1 MGQTV
6 IKVLTGETY
15 GSAHWNSSQIGNG
28 TKTSADQFGYDHG
41 VQRPAMTFPS
51 LASQGLDF
59 SKVEITGLTLNLNNV
74 KGTYKGSE
82 TFLVAISNTINYNTY
97 GNSGGRLKTAVEG
110 ITTKETNIGKLSNFK
125 IGVNNVSLNYN
136 NFKGIIENDIFF
148 VYLNYDNP
156 NGVNANSGCL
166 YIGGS
171 DTANYATL
179 TVDWEYLSSSFTAN
193 SIITMGENYSIALNL
208 NNTSYTHK
216 ALFQVNSQTYDTW
229 DFAAGMAT
237 KTQKVN
243 DAVLNAIPITTDRV
257 SGSLIVITYSNGA
270 ELGRESKTV
279 TFIIPRKAP
288 YIPSGTFTLTSS
300 DGDNAYVDRTTW
312 TFSLSLK
319 ADDAILSSATLQS
332 WHVYRRDAQGN
343 SYGDWYENITGDKRT
358 YTATGTSPSVS
369 KESTYTWYAE
379 ATNSRG
385 VTVSIGQAQVVIGEQ
400 TYERPIKFIDVSAYR
415 TDINGDEKA
424 EGTYYKLR
432 GTITATS
439 KINSIVIDGYT
450 YYPNST
456 SYDLSNVSQKAVG
469 TSDLTASKNIPITV
483 NATGASIT
491 QTIVLLSAAYMLYFK
506 KGGGALGVGK
516 VVDNTD
522 NNLMDVG
529 WKTRISYADSEGI
542 LNLNS
547 LTSNVENSILFSVN
561 GKYLWKI
568 GYNNDNAF
576 VIQNNYYTNPP
587 LTLGMFDNKITIRN
601 NNWRMI
607 FGGDNIMFYHKD
619 GNEYEL
625 SKDTGS
631 GRLITNS
638 INTDF
643 TITKYAARIFL
654 RNSTTSTETQG
665 EILTVGN
672 GLLFRNADVSN
683 PGLLY
688 DEYVF
693 PSRTSGTTTKTYT
706 VYTTKNII
714 YNSSQPTT
722 ASTGDI
728 WLQPIS

>member
-1 MGQTV
+1 
-6 IKVLTGETY
+6 
-15 GSAHWNSSQIGNG
+15 
-28 TKTSADQFGYDHG
+28 
-41 VQRPAMTFPS
+41 
-51 LASQGLDF
+51 
-59 SKVEITGLTLNLNNV
+59 
-74 KGTYKGSE
+74 
-82 TFLVAISNTINYNTY
+82 
-97 GNSGGRLKTAVEG
+97 
-110 ITTKETNIGKLSNFK
+110 
-125 IGVNNVSLNYN
+125 
-136 NFKGIIENDIFF
+136 
-148 VYLNYDNP
+148 
-156 NGVNANSGCL
+156 
-166 YIGGS
+166 
-171 DTANYATL
+171 
-179 TVDWEYLSSSFTAN
+179 
-193 SIITMGENYSIALNL
+193 
-208 NNTSYTHK
+208 
-216 ALFQVNSQTYDTW
+216 
-229 DFAAGMAT
+229 MAT

-243 DAVLNAIPITTDRV
+243 DAVLGAIPITTDRV

-288 YIPSGTFTLTSS
+288 YVPSGTFTLTSS

-319 ADDAILSSATLQS
+319 ADDAIRSSATLQS

-385 VTVSIGQAQVVIGEQ
+385 VTVSIGQAQAVIGEQ

-415 TDINGDEKA
+415 TDINGNEKA

-439 KINSIVIDGYT
+439 IINSIVIDGYT

-469 TSDLTASKNIPITV
+469 TSDLTASKNISITV

-516 VVDNTD
+516 VVNDAD

-529 WKTRISYADSEGI
+529 WKTRISYADSESI

-561 GKYLWKI
+561 GNYLWKI
-568 GYNNDNAF
+568 GYNSDNAF
-576 VIQNNYYTNPP
+576 VIQNNYYTNPL
-587 LTLGMFDNKITIRN
+587 LTFGRFDNKITIRN
-601 NNWRMI
+601 DNWRMI
-607 FGGDNIMFYHKD
+607 FSSDNIMFYHKN

-643 TITKYAARIFL
+643 TITKNAARIFL
-654 RNSTTSTETQG
+654 RNSTVSTETQG
-665 EILTVGN
+665 EILTVGS
-672 GLLFRNADVSN
+672 GLRFRNADVAN

-688 DEYVF
+688 DEYIF
-693 PSRTSGTTTKTYT
+693 PSRVSNTSAETYT
-706 VYTTKNII
+706 IYTTKNII

>member
-28 TKTSADQFGYDHG
+28 TKTSADQFGWDHG

-59 SKVEITGLTLNLNNV
+59 SKIEITGLTLNLNNV

-97 GNSGGRLKTAVEG
+97 GNSGGRLKTAVES
-110 ITTKETNIGKLSNFK
+110 ITTKETNIGKLSDFK

-136 NFKGIIENDIFF
+136 NFKGVIENDIFF

-166 YIGGS
+166 YFGGS

-179 TVDWEYLSSSFTAN
+179 TVDWEYLSSSFTAD
-193 SIITMGENYSIALNL
+193 SIVTMGENYSITLNL

-216 ALFQVNSQTYDTW
+216 ALFQVDSQTYDTW
-229 DFAAGMAT
+229 DFAAGVAT
-237 KTQKVN
+237 KTQKVD
-243 DAVLNAIPITTDRV
+243 DAVLDAIPITTDRV

-300 DGDNAYVDRTTW
+300 DGDKAYADRTTW

-319 ADDAILSSATLQS
+319 ADDAVLSSATLQS

-343 SYGDWYENITGDKRT
+343 SYGDWYENITGNKRT

-385 VTVSIGQAQVVIGEQ
+385 VTVSIGQAQAVIGEQ

-415 TDINGDEKA
+415 TDINGNEKA

-439 KINSIVIDGYT
+439 IINSIVIDGYT

-469 TSDLTASKNIPITV
+469 TSDLTASKNISITV

-516 VVDNTD
+516 VVNDAD

-561 GKYLWKI
+561 GNYRWKI

-576 VIQNNYYTNPP
+576 VIQNNNYTNPL

-601 NNWRMI
+601 DNWRMI
-607 FGGDNIMFYHKD
+607 FGGDNIMFYHKN

-643 TITKYAARIFL
+643 TITKNAARIFL
-654 RNSTTSTETQG
+654 RNSTVSTETQG

-693 PSRTSGTTTKTYT
+693 PSRTSGTATKNYT
-706 VYTTKNII
+706 IYTTKNII

>member
-15 GSAHWNSSQIGNG
+15 GSAHWNSSQIGNA
-28 TKTSADQFGYDHG
+28 TKTSADQFGWDGG

-51 LASQGLDF
+51 LASQGIDF

-97 GNSGGRLKTAVEG
+97 GNSGGRLKTAVES
-110 ITTKETNIGKLSNFK
+110 ITTKETNIGKLSDFK

-136 NFKGIIENDIFF
+136 NFKGVIENDIFF

-156 NGVNANSGCL
+156 NGVNKNSGCL
-166 YIGGS
+166 YFGGS

-179 TVDWEYLSSSFTAN
+179 TVDWEYLSSSFTAD
-193 SIITMGENYSIALNL
+193 SIVTMGENYSITLNL

-216 ALFQVNSQTYDTW
+216 ALFQVDSQTYDTW
-229 DFAAGMAT
+229 DFAAGVAT
-237 KTQKVN
+237 KTQKVD
-243 DAVLNAIPITTDRV
+243 DAVLGAIPITTDRV
-257 SGSLIVITYSNGA
+257 SGSLIVITYNNGA

-300 DGDNAYVDRTTW
+300 DGDKAYADRTTW
-312 TFSLSLK
+312 TFELNLK

-385 VTVSIGQAQVVIGEQ
+385 VTVSIGQAQAVIGEQ

-415 TDINGDEKA
+415 TDINGNEKA

-439 KINSIVIDGYT
+439 IINSIVIDGYT

-469 TSDLTASKNIPITV
+469 TSDLTASKNISITV

-516 VVDNTD
+516 VVNDAD

-529 WKTRISYADSEGI
+529 WKTRISYADSESI

-561 GKYLWKI
+561 GNYLWKI

-576 VIQNNYYTNPP
+576 VIQNNHYTNPL

-601 NNWRMI
+601 DNWRMI
-607 FGGDNIMFYHKD
+607 FGGDNIMFYHKN

-643 TITKYAARIFL
+643 TITKSAARIFL
-654 RNSTTSTETQG
+654 RNSTTTTETQG
-665 EILTVGN
+665 EILTIGS
-672 GLLFRNADVSN
+672 GLRFRNADVAN

-688 DEYVF
+688 DEYIF
-693 PSRTSGTTTKTYT
+693 PSRVSNTSAETYT
-706 VYTTKNII
+706 IYTTKNII

>member
-15 GSAHWNSSQIGNG
+15 GSAHWNSSQIGNA
-28 TKTSADQFGYDHG
+28 TKTSADQFGWDGG

-51 LASQGLDF
+51 LASQGIDF

-136 NFKGIIENDIFF
+136 NFKGVIENDTFF

-179 TVDWEYLSSSFTAN
+179 TVDWEYLSSSFTAD
-193 SIITMGENYSIALNL
+193 SIITMGENYNITLNL
-208 NNTSYTHK
+208 NNTSYTHR

-229 DFAAGMAT
+229 DFAAGVAT
-237 KTQKVN
+237 KTQKVD
-243 DAVLNAIPITTDRV
+243 DAVLNAIPITTDRI

-300 DGDNAYVDRTTW
+300 DGDKAYADRTTW
-312 TFSLSLK
+312 TFKLELK
-319 ADDAILSSATLQS
+319 ADNATLSSATLQS
-332 WHVYRRDAQGN
+332 WHVYRRDAQDN
-343 SYGDWYENITGDKRT
+343 SYGDWYENITGNKRT

-385 VTVSIGQAQVVIGEQ
+385 VTVSIGQAQAVIGEQ

-415 TDINGDEKA
+415 TDINGIEKA

-456 SYDLSNVSQKAVG
+456 FYDLSNVPQKAVG
-469 TSDLTASKNIPITV
+469 RSDLTASKNISITV
-483 NATGASIT
+483 NAVGASIT
-491 QTIVLLSAAYMLYFK
+491 QIIVLLSAAYMLYFK

-516 VVDNTD
+516 VVDDAD

-542 LNLNS
+542 LNLNT

-561 GKYLWKI
+561 GSYRWKI
-568 GYNNDNAF
+568 GYNSDNAF
-576 VIQNNYYTNPP
+576 VIENNYYTNP
-587 LTLGMFDNKITIRN
+587 LITMGFGDNKITIRN

-607 FGGDNIMFYHKD
+607 FGSDNIMFYN
-619 GNEYEL
+619 GNKEYEL
-625 SKDTGS
+625 SNQMNS

-643 TITKYAARIFL
+643 TITKSVARIFL
-654 RNSTTSTETQG
+654 RNSTTTTETQG
-665 EILTVGN
+665 EILTIGS
-672 GLLFRNADVSN
+672 GLRFRNADVAN

-688 DEYVF
+688 DEYIF
-693 PSRTSGTTTKTYT
+693 PSRVSNTTAETYT
-706 VYTTKNII
+706 IYTTKNIT
-714 YNSSQPTT
+714 YSSTQPTT

>member
-1 MGQTV
+1 M
-6 IKVLTGETY
+6 
-15 GSAHWNSSQIGNG
+15 
-28 TKTSADQFGYDHG
+28 
-41 VQRPAMTFPS
+41 
-51 LASQGLDF
+51 
-59 SKVEITGLTLNLNNV
+59 
-74 KGTYKGSE
+74 
-82 TFLVAISNTINYNTY
+82 
-97 GNSGGRLKTAVEG
+97 
-110 ITTKETNIGKLSNFK
+110 
-125 IGVNNVSLNYN
+125 
-136 NFKGIIENDIFF
+136 
-148 VYLNYDNP
+148 
-156 NGVNANSGCL
+156 
-166 YIGGS
+166 
-171 DTANYATL
+171 
-179 TVDWEYLSSSFTAN
+179 
-193 SIITMGENYSIALNL
+193 
-208 NNTSYTHK
+208 
-216 ALFQVNSQTYDTW
+216 
-229 DFAAGMAT
+229 
-237 KTQKVN
+237 
-243 DAVLNAIPITTDRV
+243 
-257 SGSLIVITYSNGA
+257 
-270 ELGRESKTV
+270 
-279 TFIIPRKAP
+279 
-288 YIPSGTFTLTSS
+288 
-300 DGDNAYVDRTTW
+300 
-312 TFSLSLK
+312 K
-319 ADDAILSSATLQS
+319 ADDAVLSSATLQS

-343 SYGDWYENITGDKRT
+343 SYGDWYENITGNKRT

-385 VTVSIGQAQVVIGEQ
+385 VTVSIGQAEVVIGEH

-415 TDINGDEKA
+415 TDINGNEKA

-469 TSDLTASKNIPITV
+469 TSDLTASKNISITV

-516 VVDNTD
+516 VVNDAD

-529 WKTRISYADSEGI
+529 WKTRISYADSENI

-561 GKYLWKI
+561 GNYLWKI
-568 GYNNDNAF
+568 GYNNDSAF
-576 VIQNNYYTNPP
+576 VIQNNHYTNPL

-601 NNWRMI
+601 DNWRMI
-607 FGGDNIMFYHKD
+607 FGSDNIMFYN
-619 GNEYEL
+619 GNKEYEL
-625 SKDTGS
+625 SNQMGS

-643 TITKYAARIFL
+643 TITKNAARIFL
-654 RNSTTSTETQG
+654 RNSTVSTETQG

-672 GLLFRNADVSN
+672 GLMFRNADVSN
-683 PGLLY
+683 PGSLY

-693 PSRTSGTTTKTYT
+693 PSRTSGTAAKTYT
-706 VYTTKNII
+706 VYTDKNII

>member
-15 GSAHWNSSQIGNG
+15 GSAHWNSSQIGNS
-28 TKTSADQFGYDHG
+28 TKTSADQFGWDGG

-51 LASQGLDF
+51 LASQGIDF
-59 SKVEITGLTLNLNNV
+59 NKVEITGLTLNLNNV

-82 TFLVAISNTINYNTY
+82 TFLVAISNTVNYNTY
-97 GNSGGRLKTAVEG
+97 GNSGGRLKTAVES

-136 NFKGIIENDIFF
+136 NFKGVIENDIFF

-179 TVDWEYLSSSFTAN
+179 TVDWEYLSSSFTAD
-193 SIITMGENYSIALNL
+193 SIVTMGENYSITLNL

-216 ALFQVNSQTYDTW
+216 ALFQVDSQTYDTW
-229 DFAAGMAT
+229 DFAAGVAT

-243 DAVLNAIPITTDRV
+243 DAVLEAIPITTDRV
-257 SGSLIVITYSNGA
+257 SGSLIVITYNNGA

-300 DGDNAYVDRTTW
+300 DGDKAYADRTTW
-312 TFSLSLK
+312 TFELNLK
-319 ADDAILSSATLQS
+319 ADDAVLSSATLQS

-343 SYGDWYENITGDKRT
+343 SYGDWYENITGNKRT

-385 VTVSIGQAQVVIGEQ
+385 VTVSIGQAEVVIGEH

-415 TDINGDEKA
+415 TDINGNEKA

-469 TSDLTASKNIPITV
+469 TSDLTASKNISITV

-516 VVDNTD
+516 VVNDAD

-529 WKTRISYADSEGI
+529 WKTRISYADSENI

-561 GKYLWKI
+561 GNYLWKI
-568 GYNNDNAF
+568 GYNNDSAF
-576 VIQNNYYTNPP
+576 VIQNNHYTNPL

-601 NNWRMI
+601 DNWRMI
-607 FGGDNIMFYHKD
+607 FGSDNIMFYN
-619 GNEYEL
+619 GNKEYEL
-625 SKDTGS
+625 SNQMGS
-631 GRLITNS
+631 GRLNTNRS
-638 INTDF
+638 NTDF
-643 TITKYAARIFL
+643 TITKNAARIFL
-654 RNSTTSTETQG
+654 RNSTVSTETQG

-672 GLLFRNADVSN
+672 GLMFRNADVSS
-683 PGLLY
+683 PGSLY

-693 PSRTSGTTTKTYT
+693 PSRTSGTAAKTYT
-706 VYTTKNII
+706 VYTDKNII

>member
-15 GSAHWNSSQIGNG
+15 GSAHWNSSQIGNA
-28 TKTSADQFGYDHG
+28 TKTSADQFGWDGG

-51 LASQGLDF
+51 LASQGIDF
-59 SKVEITGLTLNLNNV
+59 NKVEITGLTLNLNNV

-82 TFLVAISNTINYNTY
+82 TFLVAISNTVNYNTY

-110 ITTKETNIGKLSNFK
+110 ITTKETNIGKLSDFK

-136 NFKGIIENDIFF
+136 NFKGVIENDIFF

-156 NGVNANSGCL
+156 NGVNKNSGCL

-179 TVDWEYLSSSFTAN
+179 TVDWEYLSSSFTAD
-193 SIITMGENYSIALNL
+193 SIVTMGENYSITLNL

-229 DFAAGMAT
+229 DFAAGVAT
-237 KTQKVN
+237 KTQKVD

-257 SGSLIVITYSNGA
+257 SGSLIVITYNNGA

-300 DGDNAYVDRTTW
+300 DGDKAYADRTTW

-319 ADDAILSSATLQS
+319 ADDAVLSSATLQS

-343 SYGDWYENITGDKRT
+343 SYGDWYENITGNKRT

-385 VTVSIGQAQVVIGEQ
+385 VTVSIGQAQAVIGEQ

-415 TDINGDEKA
+415 TDINGNEKA

-439 KINSIVIDGYT
+439 IINSIVIDGYT

-469 TSDLTASKNIPITV
+469 TSDLTASKNISITV

-516 VVDNTD
+516 VVNDAD

-529 WKTRISYADSEGI
+529 WKTRISYADSESI

-561 GKYLWKI
+561 GNYLWKI

-576 VIQNNYYTNPP
+576 VIQNNHYTNPL

-601 NNWRMI
+601 DNWRMI
-607 FGGDNIMFYHKD
+607 FGSDNIMFYHKN

-643 TITKYAARIFL
+643 TITKSAARIFL
-654 RNSTTSTETQG
+654 RNSTTTTETQG
-665 EILTVGN
+665 EILTIGS
-672 GLLFRNADVSN
+672 GLRFRNADVAN

-688 DEYVF
+688 DEYIF
-693 PSRTSGTTTKTYT
+693 PSRVSNTSAETYT
-706 VYTTKNII
+706 IYTTKNII

>member
-15 GSAHWNSSQIGNG
+15 GSAHWNSSQIGNA
-28 TKTSADQFGYDHG
+28 TKTSADQFGWDGG

-51 LASQGLDF
+51 LASQGIDF

-136 NFKGIIENDIFF
+136 NFKGVIENDTFF

-179 TVDWEYLSSSFTAN
+179 TVDWEYLSSSFTAD
-193 SIITMGENYSIALNL
+193 SIITMGENYNITLNL

-229 DFAAGMAT
+229 DFAAGVAT
-237 KTQKVN
+237 KTQKVD
-243 DAVLNAIPITTDRV
+243 DAVLNAIPITTDRI

-300 DGDNAYVDRTTW
+300 DGDKAYADRTTW
-312 TFSLSLK
+312 TFKLELK
-319 ADDAILSSATLQS
+319 ADNATLSSATLQS
-332 WHVYRRDAQGN
+332 WHVYRRDAQDN
-343 SYGDWYENITGDKRT
+343 SYGDWYENITGNKRT

-385 VTVSIGQAQVVIGEQ
+385 VTVSIGQAQAVIGEQ

-415 TDINGDEKA
+415 TDINGIEKA

-456 SYDLSNVSQKAVG
+456 FYDLSNVPQKAVG
-469 TSDLTASKNIPITV
+469 TSDLTASKNISITV
-483 NATGASIT
+483 NAVGASIT
-491 QTIVLLSAAYMLYFK
+491 QIIVLLSAAYMLYFK

-516 VVDNTD
+516 VVDDAD

-542 LNLNS
+542 LNLNT

-561 GKYLWKI
+561 GSYRWKI
-568 GYNNDNAF
+568 GYNSDNAF
-576 VIQNNYYTNPP
+576 VIENNYYTNP
-587 LTLGMFDNKITIRN
+587 LITMGFGDNKITIRN

-607 FGGDNIMFYHKD
+607 FGSDNIMFYN
-619 GNEYEL
+619 GNKEYEL
-625 SKDTGS
+625 SNQMNS

-643 TITKYAARIFL
+643 TITKSVARIFL
-654 RNSTTSTETQG
+654 RNSTTTTETQG
-665 EILTVGN
+665 EILTIGS
-672 GLLFRNADVSN
+672 GLRFRNADVAN

-688 DEYVF
+688 DEYIF
-693 PSRTSGTTTKTYT
+693 PSRVSNTTAETYT
-706 VYTTKNII
+706 IYTTKNIT
-714 YNSSQPTT
+714 YSSTQPTT

>member
-15 GSAHWNSSQIGNG
+15 GSAHWNSSQIGNS
-28 TKTSADQFGYDHG
+28 TKTSADQFGWDGG

-51 LASQGLDF
+51 LASQGIDF

-82 TFLVAISNTINYNTY
+82 TFLVAISNTVNYNTY
-97 GNSGGRLKTAVEG
+97 GNSGGRLKTAVES

-136 NFKGIIENDIFF
+136 NFKGVIENDIFF

-179 TVDWEYLSSSFTAN
+179 TVDWEYLSSSFTAD
-193 SIITMGENYSIALNL
+193 SIVTMGENYSITLNL

-229 DFAAGMAT
+229 DFAAGVAT
-237 KTQKVN
+237 KTQKVD

-257 SGSLIVITYSNGA
+257 SGSLIVITYNNGA

-300 DGDNAYVDRTTW
+300 DGDKAYADRTTW
-312 TFSLSLK
+312 TFELNLK
-319 ADDAILSSATLQS
+319 ADDAVLSSATLQS

-343 SYGDWYENITGDKRT
+343 SYGDWYENITGNKRT

-385 VTVSIGQAQVVIGEQ
+385 VTVSIGQAQAVIGEQ

-415 TDINGDEKA
+415 TDINGNEKA

-439 KINSIVIDGYT
+439 IINSIVIDGYT

-456 SYDLSNVSQKAVG
+456 SYDLSNVPQKAVG
-469 TSDLTASKNIPITV
+469 TSDLTASKNISITV

-516 VVDNTD
+516 VVDNAD

-542 LNLNS
+542 LNLNT

-561 GKYLWKI
+561 GSYRWKI
-568 GYNNDNAF
+568 GYNSDNAF
-576 VIQNNYYTNPP
+576 VIQNNYYTNP
-587 LTLGMFDNKITIRN
+587 LITMGFGDNKITIRN

-607 FGGDNIMFYHKD
+607 FGSDNIMFYN
-619 GNEYEL
+619 GNKEYEL
-625 SKDTGS
+625 SNQMGS

-643 TITKYAARIFL
+643 TITKNAARIFL
-654 RNSTTSTETQG
+654 RNSTVSTETQG

-683 PGLLY
+683 PSLLY

-693 PSRTSGTTTKTYT
+693 PPRTSGTTAKNYT

>member
-15 GSAHWNSSQIGNG
+15 GSAHWNSSQIGNS
-28 TKTSADQFGYDHG
+28 TKTSADQFGWDGG

-51 LASQGLDF
+51 LASQGIDF

-82 TFLVAISNTINYNTY
+82 TFLVAISNTVNYNTY
-97 GNSGGRLKTAVEG
+97 GNSGGRLKTAVES

-136 NFKGIIENDIFF
+136 NFKGVIENDIFF

-179 TVDWEYLSSSFTAN
+179 TVDWEYLSSSFTAD
-193 SIITMGENYSIALNL
+193 SIVMMGENYSITLNL

-216 ALFQVNSQTYDTW
+216 ALFQVDSQTYDTW
-229 DFAAGMAT
+229 DFAAGVAT

-243 DAVLNAIPITTDRV
+243 DAVLGAIPITTDRV
-257 SGSLIVITYSNGA
+257 SGSLIVITYNNGA

-300 DGDNAYVDRTTW
+300 DGDKAYADRTTW
-312 TFSLSLK
+312 TFNLSLK
-319 ADDAILSSATLQS
+319 ADDAVLSSATLQS
-332 WHVYRRDAQGN
+332 WHVYRRDVQGN

-385 VTVSIGQAQVVIGEQ
+385 VTVSIGQAQAVIGEQ

-415 TDINGDEKA
+415 TDINGNEKA

-439 KINSIVIDGYT
+439 IINSIVIDGYT

-456 SYDLSNVSQKAVG
+456 SYDLSNVPQKAVG
-469 TSDLTASKNIPITV
+469 TSDLTASKNISITV

-516 VVDNTD
+516 VVDNAD

-529 WKTRISYADSEGI
+529 WKTRISYADSESI

-561 GKYLWKI
+561 GNYLWKI

-576 VIQNNYYTNPP
+576 VIQNNYYTNPL

-601 NNWRMI
+601 DNWRMI
-607 FGGDNIMFYHKD
+607 FGGDNIMFYHKN

-643 TITKYAARIFL
+643 TITKNAARIFL
-654 RNSTTSTETQG
+654 RNSTVSTETQG
-665 EILTVGN
+665 EILTIGS
-672 GLLFRNADVSN
+672 GLRFRNADVAN

-688 DEYVF
+688 DEYIF
-693 PSRTSGTTTKTYT
+693 PSRVSNTSAETYT
-706 VYTTKNII
+706 IYTTKNII
-714 YNSSQPTT
+714 YNRSQPTT

-728 WLQPIS
+728 WLQPIN

>member
-15 GSAHWNSSQIGNG
+15 GSAHWNSSQIGNA
-28 TKTSADQFGYDHG
+28 TKTSADQFGWDGG

-51 LASQGLDF
+51 LASQGIDF

-82 TFLVAISNTINYNTY
+82 TFLVAISNTVNYNTY

-110 ITTKETNIGKLSNFK
+110 ITTKETNIGKLSDFK

-136 NFKGIIENDIFF
+136 NFKGVIENDIFF

-166 YIGGS
+166 YFGGS

-179 TVDWEYLSSSFTAN
+179 TVDWEYLSSSFTAD
-193 SIITMGENYSIALNL
+193 SIVTMGENYSITLNL
-208 NNTSYTHK
+208 NNTSYIHK

-229 DFAAGMAT
+229 DFAAGVAT

-243 DAVLNAIPITTDRV
+243 DAVLDAIPITTDRV
-257 SGSLIVITYSNGA
+257 SGSLIVITYNNGA

-300 DGDNAYVDRTTW
+300 DGDKAYADRTTW

-319 ADDAILSSATLQS
+319 ADDAVLSSATLQS

-343 SYGDWYENITGDKRT
+343 SYGDWYENITGNKRT

-385 VTVSIGQAQVVIGEQ
+385 VTVSIGQAEVVIGEQ

-415 TDINGDEKA
+415 TDINGNEKA

-456 SYDLSNVSQKAVG
+456 SYDLSNVPQKAVG
-469 TSDLTASKNIPITV
+469 TSDLTASKNISITV

-516 VVDNTD
+516 VVNDAD

-529 WKTRISYADSEGI
+529 WKTRISYADSESI

-561 GKYLWKI
+561 GNYLWKI

-576 VIQNNYYTNPP
+576 VIQNNYYTNPL
-587 LTLGMFDNKITIRN
+587 LTLGMFNNKITIRN
-601 NNWRMI
+601 DNWRMI
-607 FGGDNIMFYHKD
+607 FGSDNIMFYN
-619 GNEYEL
+619 GNKEYEL
-625 SKDTGS
+625 SNQMGS

-643 TITKYAARIFL
+643 TITKSAARIFL
-654 RNSTTSTETQG
+654 RNSTVSTETQG
-665 EILTVGN
+665 EILTVGS
-672 GLLFRNADVSN
+672 GLRFRNADVAN

-688 DEYVF
+688 DEYIF
-693 PSRTSGTTTKTYT
+693 PSRVSNTSAGTYT
-706 VYTTKNII
+706 IYTTKNII

>member
-15 GSAHWNSSQIGNG
+15 GSAHWNSSQIGNS
-28 TKTSADQFGYDHG
+28 TKTSADQFGWDGG

-51 LASQGLDF
+51 LASQGIDF
-59 SKVEITGLTLNLNNV
+59 NKVEITGLTLNLNNV

-82 TFLVAISNTINYNTY
+82 TFLVAISNTVNYNTY
-97 GNSGGRLKTAVEG
+97 GNSGGRLKTAVES

-136 NFKGIIENDIFF
+136 NFKGVIENDIFF

-179 TVDWEYLSSSFTAN
+179 TVDWEYLSSSFTAD
-193 SIITMGENYSIALNL
+193 SIVTMGENYSITLNL

-216 ALFQVNSQTYDTW
+216 ALFQVDSRTYDTW
-229 DFAAGMAT
+229 DFAAGVAT

-243 DAVLNAIPITTDRV
+243 DAVLEAIPITTDRV
-257 SGSLIVITYSNGA
+257 SGSLIVITYNNGA
-270 ELGRESKTV
+270 ELGRESKTI

-300 DGDNAYVDRTTW
+300 DGDKAYADRTTW
-312 TFSLSLK
+312 TFELNLK
-319 ADDAILSSATLQS
+319 ADDAVLSSATLQS

-343 SYGDWYENITGDKRT
+343 SYGDWYENITGNKRT

-385 VTVSIGQAQVVIGEQ
+385 VTVSIGQAEVVIGEH

-415 TDINGDEKA
+415 TDINGNEKA

-469 TSDLTASKNIPITV
+469 TSDLTASKNISITV

-516 VVDNTD
+516 VVNDAD

-529 WKTRISYADSEGI
+529 WKTRISYADSESI

-561 GKYLWKI
+561 GNYLWKI

-576 VIQNNYYTNPP
+576 VIQNNNYTNPL

-601 NNWRMI
+601 DNWRMI
-607 FGGDNIMFYHKD
+607 FGSDNIMFYN
-619 GNEYEL
+619 GNKEYEL
-625 SKDTGS
+625 SNQMGS

-643 TITKYAARIFL
+643 TITKNAARIFL
-654 RNSTTSTETQG
+654 RNSTVSTETQG

-672 GLLFRNADVSN
+672 GLMFRNADVSS
-683 PGLLY
+683 PGSLY

-693 PSRTSGTTTKTYT
+693 PSRTSGTAAKTYT

>member
-15 GSAHWNSSQIGNG
+15 GSAHWNSSQIGNS
-28 TKTSADQFGYDHG
+28 TKTSADQFGWDGG

-82 TFLVAISNTINYNTY
+82 TFLVAISNTVNYNTY
-97 GNSGGRLKTAVEG
+97 GNSGGRLKTAVES

-136 NFKGIIENDIFF
+136 NFKGVIENDIFF

-179 TVDWEYLSSSFTAN
+179 TVDWEYLSSSFTAD
-193 SIITMGENYSIALNL
+193 SIVTMGENYSITLNL

-216 ALFQVNSQTYDTW
+216 ALFQVDSRTYDTW
-229 DFAAGMAT
+229 DFAAGVAT
-237 KTQKVN
+237 KTQKVD
-243 DAVLNAIPITTDRV
+243 DAVLDAIPITTDRV
-257 SGSLIVITYSNGA
+257 SGSLIVITYNNGA
-270 ELGRESKTV
+270 ELGRESKTI

-300 DGDNAYVDRTTW
+300 DGDKAYADRTTW
-312 TFSLSLK
+312 TFELNLK
-319 ADDAILSSATLQS
+319 ADDAVLSSATLQS

-343 SYGDWYENITGDKRT
+343 SYGDWYENITGNKRT

-385 VTVSIGQAQVVIGEQ
+385 VTVSIGQAEVVIGEH

-415 TDINGDEKA
+415 TDINGNEKA

-469 TSDLTASKNIPITV
+469 TSDLTASKNISITV

-516 VVDNTD
+516 VVDNAD

-561 GKYLWKI
+561 GNYLWKI

-576 VIQNNYYTNPP
+576 VIQNNNYTNPL

-601 NNWRMI
+601 DNWRMI
-607 FGGDNIMFYHKD
+607 FGSDNIMFYN
-619 GNEYEL
+619 GNKEYEL
-625 SKDTGS
+625 SNQMGS

-643 TITKYAARIFL
+643 TITKNAARIFL
-654 RNSTTSTETQG
+654 RNSTVSTETQG

-672 GLLFRNADVSN
+672 GLMFRNADVSS
-683 PGLLY
+683 PGSLY

-693 PSRTSGTTTKTYT
+693 PSRTSGTAAKTYT
-706 VYTTKNII
+706 VYTDKNII

>member
-15 GSAHWNSSQIGNG
+15 GSAHWNSSQIGNS
-28 TKTSADQFGYDHG
+28 TKTSADQFGWDGG

-51 LASQGLDF
+51 LASQGIDF
-59 SKVEITGLTLNLNNV
+59 NKVEITGLTLNLNNV

-82 TFLVAISNTINYNTY
+82 TFLVAISNTVNYNTY
-97 GNSGGRLKTAVEG
+97 GNSGGRLKTAVES

-136 NFKGIIENDIFF
+136 NFKGVIENDIFF

-166 YIGGS
+166 YFGGS

-179 TVDWEYLSSSFTAN
+179 TVDWEYLSSSFTAD
-193 SIITMGENYSIALNL
+193 SIVTMGENYSITLNL

-216 ALFQVNSQTYDTW
+216 ALFQVDSQTYDTW
-229 DFAAGMAT
+229 DFAAGVAT
-237 KTQKVN
+237 KTQKVD

-257 SGSLIVITYSNGA
+257 SGSLIVITYNNGA

-300 DGDNAYVDRTTW
+300 DGDKAYADRTTW
-312 TFSLSLK
+312 TFELNLK
-319 ADDAILSSATLQS
+319 ADDAVLSSATLQS

-343 SYGDWYENITGDKRT
+343 SYGDWYENITGNKRT

-385 VTVSIGQAQVVIGEQ
+385 VTVSIGQAQAVIGEQ

-415 TDINGDEKA
+415 TDINGNEKA

-456 SYDLSNVSQKAVG
+456 SYDLSNVPQKAVG
-469 TSDLTASKNIPITV
+469 TSDLTASKNISITV

-516 VVDNTD
+516 VVDNAD

-529 WKTRISYADSEGI
+529 WKTRISYADSESI

-561 GKYLWKI
+561 GNYLWKI

-576 VIQNNYYTNPP
+576 VIQNNYYTNPL

-601 NNWRMI
+601 DNWRMI
-607 FGGDNIMFYHKD
+607 FGGDNIMFYHKN

-643 TITKYAARIFL
+643 TITKNAARIFL
-654 RNSTTSTETQG
+654 RNSTVSTETQG

-672 GLLFRNADVSN
+672 GLMFRNADVSS
-683 PGLLY
+683 PGSLY

-693 PSRTSGTTTKTYT
+693 PSRTSGTTAETYT
-706 VYTTKNII
+706 IYTTKNII
-714 YNSSQPTT
+714 YNRSQPTT

>member
-1 MGQTV
+1 MGTTT
-6 IKVLTGETY
+6 IK
-15 GSAHWNSSQIGNG
+15 
-28 TKTSADQFGYDHG
+28 TKTGPNVGGSIYFNTSKIAHAGATTMYLGDYNGA
-41 VQRPAMTFPS
+41 QRMGMMFPS
-51 LASQGLDF
+51 LSSQLQAGGVDAG
-59 SKVEITGLTLNLNNV
+59 KIKITGITLVLYRNGGNATDTTPFYV
-74 KGTYKGSE
+74 KM
-82 TFLVAISNTINYNTY
+82 SNDINYLDY
-97 GNSGGRLKTAVEG
+97 GNDGGRLVSAVNAIATTETKG
-110 ITTKETNIGKLSNFK
+110 AINSLITGENR
-125 IGVNNVSLNYN
+125 VSLSV
-136 NFKGIIENDIFF
+136 DIFSSIILTKDF
-148 VYLNYDNP
+148 YVYVGSTNP
-156 NGVNANSGCL
+156 NIKAGRVDIA
-166 YIGGS
+166 GS
-171 DTANYATL
+171 DTANAPTIIVEWVYST
-179 TVDWEYLSSSFTAN
+179 SSFSADGV
-193 SIITMGENYSIALNL
+193 ITLGENYNIKLSTS
-208 NNTSYTHK
+208 NTSYTHK

-229 DFAAGMAT
+229 DFAAGVAT
-237 KTQKVN
+237 KTQKVD
-243 DAVLNAIPITTDRV
+243 DAVLDAIPITTDRV

-300 DGDNAYVDRTTW
+300 DGDKAYADRTTW

-319 ADDAILSSATLQS
+319 ADDAALSSATLQS

-343 SYGDWYENITGDKRT
+343 SYGDWYENITGNKRT

-385 VTVSIGQAQVVIGEQ
+385 VTVSIGQAQAVIGEQ

-415 TDINGDEKA
+415 TDINGNEKA

-439 KINSIVIDGYT
+439 IINSIVIDGYT

-469 TSDLTASKNIPITV
+469 TSDLTASKNISITV

-516 VVDNTD
+516 VVDNAD

-542 LNLNS
+542 LNLNT

-561 GKYLWKI
+561 GSYRWKI
-568 GYNNDNAF
+568 GYNSDNAF
-576 VIQNNYYTNPP
+576 VIQNNYYTNP
-587 LTLGMFDNKITIRN
+587 LITMGFGDNKITIRN
-601 NNWRMI
+601 NSWRMI
-607 FGGDNIMFYHKD
+607 FGGDNIMFYN
-619 GNEYEL
+619 GNKEYEL
-625 SKDTGS
+625 SNQMNS

-643 TITKYAARIFL
+643 TITKNAARIFL
-654 RNSTTSTETQG
+654 RNSTVSTETQG
-665 EILTVGN
+665 EILTIGS
-672 GLLFRNADVSN
+672 GLRFRNADVAN

-688 DEYVF
+688 DEYIF
-693 PSRTSGTTTKTYT
+693 PSRVSNTSAETYT
-706 VYTTKNII
+706 IYTTKNII
-714 YNSSQPTT
+714 YNRSQPTT

>member
-15 GSAHWNSSQIGNG
+15 GSAHWNSSQIGNS
-28 TKTSADQFGYDHG
+28 TKTSADQFGWDGG

-82 TFLVAISNTINYNTY
+82 TFLVAISNTVNYNTY
-97 GNSGGRLKTAVEG
+97 GNSGGRLKTAVES

-136 NFKGIIENDIFF
+136 NFKGVIENDIFF

-179 TVDWEYLSSSFTAN
+179 TVDWEYLSSSFTAD
-193 SIITMGENYSIALNL
+193 SIVTMGENYSITLNL

-216 ALFQVNSQTYDTW
+216 ALFQVDSRTYDTW
-229 DFAAGMAT
+229 DFAAGVAT
-237 KTQKVN
+237 KTQKVD
-243 DAVLNAIPITTDRV
+243 DAVLDAIPITTDRV
-257 SGSLIVITYSNGA
+257 SGSLIVITYNNGA
-270 ELGRESKTV
+270 ELGRESKTI

-300 DGDNAYVDRTTW
+300 DGDKAYADRTTW
-312 TFSLSLK
+312 TFELNLK
-319 ADDAILSSATLQS
+319 ADDAVLSSATLQS

-343 SYGDWYENITGDKRT
+343 SYGDWYENITGNKRT

-385 VTVSIGQAQVVIGEQ
+385 VTVSIGQAEVVIGEH

-415 TDINGDEKA
+415 TDINGNEKA

-469 TSDLTASKNIPITV
+469 TSDLTASKNISITV

-516 VVDNTD
+516 VVDNAD

-561 GKYLWKI
+561 GNYLWKI

-576 VIQNNYYTNPP
+576 VIQNNNYTNPL

-601 NNWRMI
+601 DNWRMI
-607 FGGDNIMFYHKD
+607 FGSDNIMFYN
-619 GNEYEL
+619 GNKEYEL
-625 SKDTGS
+625 SNQMGS

-643 TITKYAARIFL
+643 TITKNAARIFL
-654 RNSTTSTETQG
+654 RNSTVSTETQG

-672 GLLFRNADVSN
+672 GLMFRNADVSS
-683 PGLLY
+683 PGSLY

-693 PSRTSGTTTKTYT
+693 PSRTSGTAAKTYT

>member
-15 GSAHWNSSQIGNG
+15 GSAHWNSSQIGNA
-28 TKTSADQFGYDHG
+28 TKTSADQFGWDGG

-51 LASQGLDF
+51 LASQGIDF

-82 TFLVAISNTINYNTY
+82 TFLVAISNTVNYNTY

-110 ITTKETNIGKLSNFK
+110 ITTKETNIGKLSDFK

-136 NFKGIIENDIFF
+136 NFKGVIENDIFF

-156 NGVNANSGCL
+156 NGVNKNSGCL

-179 TVDWEYLSSSFTAN
+179 TVDWEYLSSSFTAD
-193 SIITMGENYSIALNL
+193 SIVTMGENYSITLNL

-229 DFAAGMAT
+229 DFAAGVAT

-243 DAVLNAIPITTDRV
+243 DAVLGAIPITTDRV
-257 SGSLIVITYSNGA
+257 SGSLIVITYNNGA

-300 DGDNAYVDRTTW
+300 DGDKAYADRTTW
-312 TFSLSLK
+312 TFELNLK

-385 VTVSIGQAQVVIGEQ
+385 VTVSIGQAQAVIGEQ

-415 TDINGDEKA
+415 TDINGNEKA

-469 TSDLTASKNIPITV
+469 TSDLTASKNISITV

-516 VVDNTD
+516 VVNDAD

-529 WKTRISYADSEGI
+529 WKTRISYADSESI

-561 GKYLWKI
+561 GNYLWKI

-576 VIQNNYYTNPP
+576 VIQNNNYTNPL

-601 NNWRMI
+601 DNWRMI
-607 FGGDNIMFYHKD
+607 FGGDNIMFYHKN

-643 TITKYAARIFL
+643 TITKNAARIFL
-654 RNSTTSTETQG
+654 RNSTVSTETQG
-665 EILTVGN
+665 EILTIGS
-672 GLLFRNADVSN
+672 GLRFRNADVAN

-688 DEYVF
+688 DEYIF
-693 PSRTSGTTTKTYT
+693 PSRVSNTSAETYT
-706 VYTTKNII
+706 IYTTKNII

>member
-1 MGQTV
+1 MGTIT
-6 IKVLTGETY
+6 IK
-15 GSAHWNSSQIGNG
+15 
-28 TKTSADQFGYDHG
+28 TKTGPNVGGSIYFNTSKIAHAGATKMYLGDYNGA
-41 VQRPAMTFPS
+41 QRMGMMFPS
-51 LASQGLDF
+51 LSSQLQAGGVDAG
-59 SKVEITGLTLNLNNV
+59 KIKITGITLVLYRNGGNATDTTPFYV
-74 KGTYKGSE
+74 KM
-82 TFLVAISNTINYNTY
+82 SNDINYLDY
-97 GNSGGRLKTAVEG
+97 GNDGGRLVSAVNAIATTETKG
-110 ITTKETNIGKLSNFK
+110 AINSLITGENR
-125 IGVNNVSLNYN
+125 VSLSV
-136 NFKGIIENDIFF
+136 DIFSSIILTKDF
-148 VYLNYDNP
+148 YVYVGSTNP
-156 NGVNANSGCL
+156 NIKAGRVDIA
-166 YIGGS
+166 GS
-171 DTANYATL
+171 DTANAPTIIVEWVYST
-179 TVDWEYLSSSFTAN
+179 SSFSADGV
-193 SIITMGENYSIALNL
+193 ITLGENYNIKLSTS
-208 NNTSYTHK
+208 NTSYTHK
-216 ALFQVNSQTYDTW
+216 ALFQVDSQTYDTW
-229 DFAAGMAT
+229 DFAAGVPT
-237 KTQKVN
+237 KTQKVD
-243 DAVLNAIPITTDRV
+243 DAVLDAIPITTDRV
-257 SGSLIVITYSNGA
+257 SGSLIVITYNNGA

-300 DGDNAYVDRTTW
+300 DGDKAYADRTTW

-319 ADDAILSSATLQS
+319 ADDAVLSSATLQS

-343 SYGDWYENITGDKRT
+343 SYGDWYENITGNKRT

-385 VTVSIGQAQVVIGEQ
+385 VTVSIGQAQAVIGEQ

-415 TDINGDEKA
+415 TDINGNEKA

-469 TSDLTASKNIPITV
+469 TSDLTASKNISITV

-516 VVDNTD
+516 VVNDAD

-529 WKTRISYADSEGI
+529 WKTRISYADSESI

-561 GKYLWKI
+561 GNYLWKI

-576 VIQNNYYTNPP
+576 VIQNNNYTNPL

-601 NNWRMI
+601 DNWRMI
-607 FGGDNIMFYHKD
+607 FGSDNIMFYHKN

-643 TITKYAARIFL
+643 TITKNAARIFL
-654 RNSTTSTETQG
+654 RNSTVSTETQG
-665 EILTVGN
+665 EILTIGS
-672 GLLFRNADVSN
+672 GLRFRNADVAN

-688 DEYVF
+688 DEYIF
-693 PSRTSGTTTKTYT
+693 PSRVSNTSAETYT
-706 VYTTKNII
+706 IYTTKNII

>member
-28 TKTSADQFGYDHG
+28 TKTSADQFGYDNG

-97 GNSGGRLKTAVEG
+97 GNSGGRLKTAVES
-110 ITTKETNIGKLSNFK
+110 ITTKETNIGNLSNFK

-136 NFKGIIENDIFF
+136 NFKGVIENDIFF

-166 YIGGS
+166 YFGGS

-179 TVDWEYLSSSFTAN
+179 TVDWEYLSSSFTAD
-193 SIITMGENYSIALNL
+193 SIITMGENYSITLNL

-216 ALFQVNSQTYDTW
+216 ALFQVDSQTYDTW
-229 DFAAGMAT
+229 DFAAGVAT
-237 KTQKVN
+237 KTQKVD
-243 DAVLNAIPITTDRV
+243 DAVLDAIPITTDRV

-300 DGDNAYVDRTTW
+300 DGDKAYADRTTW

-319 ADDAILSSATLQS
+319 ADDAVLSSATLQS

-385 VTVSIGQAQVVIGEQ
+385 VTVSIGQAQAVIGEQ

-415 TDINGDEKA
+415 TDINGNEKA

-469 TSDLTASKNIPITV
+469 TSDLTASKNISITV

-516 VVDNTD
+516 VVDNAD

-542 LNLNS
+542 LNLNT

-561 GKYLWKI
+561 GNYLWKI

-576 VIQNNYYTNPP
+576 VIQNNHYTNPS

-601 NNWRMI
+601 DNWRMI
-607 FGGDNIMFYHKD
+607 FGGDNIMFYHKN

-643 TITKYAARIFL
+643 TITKNAARIFL
-654 RNSTTSTETQG
+654 RNSTVSTETQG
-665 EILTVGN
+665 EILTVGS
-672 GLLFRNADVSN
+672 GLRFRNADVAN

-688 DEYVF
+688 DEYIF
-693 PSRTSGTTTKTYT
+693 PSRVSNTSAETYT
-706 VYTTKNII
+706 IYTTKNII

>member
-15 GSAHWNSSQIGNG
+15 GSAHWNNGQIGND
-28 TKTSADQFGYDHG
+28 TKTSANYFGYYNG
-41 VQRPAMTFPS
+41 TQRPAMTFPS

-97 GNSGGRLKTAVEG
+97 GNDGKRLKIAVES
-110 ITTKETNIGKLSNFK
+110 ITTRETNIGQLSSFK
-125 IGVNNVSLNYN
+125 IGINNISLNYN
-136 NFKGIIENDIFF
+136 NFKGVIENDIFF
-148 VYLNYDNP
+148 VYLDYDNP

-179 TVDWEYLSSSFTAN
+179 TVDWEYLSSSFTAD
-193 SIITMGENYSIALNL
+193 SIITMGENYSITLNL

-216 ALFQVNSQTYDTW
+216 ALFQINSQTYDTW
-229 DFAAGMAT
+229 DFAAGVAT

-243 DAVLNAIPITTDRV
+243 DAVLDAIPITTDRI
-257 SGSLIVITYSNGA
+257 SGSLTVITYSNGA

-319 ADDAILSSATLQS
+319 ADDAVLSSATLQS

-343 SYGDWYENITGDKRT
+343 SYGDWYENITGNKRT

-385 VTVSIGQAQVVIGEQ
+385 VTVSIGQAQAVIGEQ

-415 TDINGDEKA
+415 TDINGIEKA

-439 KINSIVIDGYT
+439 KINSIVIDEYT

-456 SYDLSNVSQKAVG
+456 FYDLSNVPQKAVG
-469 TSDLTASKNIPITV
+469 TSDLTASKNISITV
-483 NATGASIT
+483 NAVGASIT

-516 VVDNTD
+516 VVEDGD

-529 WKTRISYADSEGI
+529 WKTRISFADSESI

-561 GKYLWKI
+561 GSYLWKI
-568 GYNNDNAF
+568 GYNSDSAF
-576 VIQNNYYTNPP
+576 VIQNNNYTNP
-587 LTLGMFDNKITIRN
+587 LITMGFGDNKITIRN

-607 FGGDNIMFYHKD
+607 FGSDNIMFYN
-619 GNEYEL
+619 GNKEYEL
-625 SKDTGS
+625 SNQMNS
-631 GRLITNS
+631 GRLITNN

-643 TITKYAARIFL
+643 TITKSAARIFL
-654 RNSTTSTETQG
+654 RNSATSTETEG
-665 EILTVGN
+665 EILTIGN
-672 GLLFRNADVSN
+672 GLLFRNADVGNFSI
-683 PGLLY
+683 LY
-688 DEYVF
+688 DEYTF
-693 PSRTSGTTTKTYT
+693 PSRTRGTTAKTYT
-706 VYTTKNII
+706 IYTTKNII
-714 YNSSQPTT
+714 YNSNQPTT

>member
-15 GSAHWNSSQIGNG
+15 GSAHWNSSQIGNS
-28 TKTSADQFGYDHG
+28 TKTSADQFGWDGG

-51 LASQGLDF
+51 LASQGIDF

-82 TFLVAISNTINYNTY
+82 TFLVAISNTVNYNTY
-97 GNSGGRLKTAVEG
+97 GNSGGRLKTAVES

-136 NFKGIIENDIFF
+136 NFKGVIENDIFF

-179 TVDWEYLSSSFTAN
+179 TVDWEYLSSSFTAD
-193 SIITMGENYSIALNL
+193 SIVTMGENYSITLNL

-216 ALFQVNSQTYDTW
+216 ALFQVDSQTYDTW
-229 DFAAGMAT
+229 DFAAGVAT
-237 KTQKVN
+237 KTQKVD
-243 DAVLNAIPITTDRV
+243 DAVLDAIPITTDRV
-257 SGSLIVITYSNGA
+257 SGSLIVITYNNGA

-300 DGDNAYVDRTTW
+300 DGDKAYADRTTW
-312 TFSLSLK
+312 TFELNLK

-385 VTVSIGQAQVVIGEQ
+385 VTVSIGQAQAVIGEQ

-415 TDINGDEKA
+415 TDINGNEKA

-439 KINSIVIDGYT
+439 IINSIVIDGYT

-469 TSDLTASKNIPITV
+469 TSDLTASKNISITV
-483 NATGASIT
+483 NAVEASIT

-516 VVDNTD
+516 VVDNAD

-542 LNLNS
+542 LNLNT

-561 GKYLWKI
+561 GSYRWKI
-568 GYNNDNAF
+568 GYNSDNAF
-576 VIQNNYYTNPP
+576 VIQNNYYTNP
-587 LTLGMFDNKITIRN
+587 LITMGFGDNKITIRN
-601 NNWRMI
+601 DNWRMI
-607 FGGDNIMFYHKD
+607 FGSDNIMFYN
-619 GNEYEL
+619 GNKEYEL
-625 SKDTGS
+625 SNQMGS

-643 TITKYAARIFL
+643 TITKNAARIFL
-654 RNSTTSTETQG
+654 RNSTVSTETQG
-665 EILTVGN
+665 EILTVGS

-683 PGLLY
+683 PSSLY

-693 PSRTSGTTTKTYT
+693 PSRTSGTTAKTYT

>member
-15 GSAHWNSSQIGNG
+15 GSAHWNSSQIGNS
-28 TKTSADQFGYDHG
+28 TKTSADQFGWDGG

-82 TFLVAISNTINYNTY
+82 TFLVAISNTVNYNTY
-97 GNSGGRLKTAVEG
+97 GNSGGRLKTAVES

-136 NFKGIIENDIFF
+136 NFKGVIENDIFF

-179 TVDWEYLSSSFTAN
+179 TVDWEYLSSSFTAD
-193 SIITMGENYSIALNL
+193 SIVTMGENYSITLNL

-216 ALFQVNSQTYDTW
+216 ALFQVDSQTYDTW
-229 DFAAGMAT
+229 DFAAGVAT
-237 KTQKVN
+237 KTQKVD
-243 DAVLNAIPITTDRV
+243 DAVLDAIPITTDRV
-257 SGSLIVITYSNGA
+257 SGSLIVITYNNGA
-270 ELGRESKTV
+270 ELGRESKTI

-300 DGDNAYVDRTTW
+300 DGDKAYADRTTW
-312 TFSLSLK
+312 TFELNLK
-319 ADDAILSSATLQS
+319 ADDAVLSSATLQS

-343 SYGDWYENITGDKRT
+343 SYGDWYENITGNKRT

-385 VTVSIGQAQVVIGEQ
+385 VTISIGQAEVVIGEH

-415 TDINGDEKA
+415 TDINGNEKA

-469 TSDLTASKNIPITV
+469 TSDLTASKNISITV

-516 VVDNTD
+516 VVDNAD

-561 GKYLWKI
+561 GNYLWKI

-576 VIQNNYYTNPP
+576 VIQNNNYTNPL

-601 NNWRMI
+601 DNWRMI
-607 FGGDNIMFYHKD
+607 FGSDNIMFYN
-619 GNEYEL
+619 GNKEYEL
-625 SKDTGS
+625 SNQMGS

-643 TITKYAARIFL
+643 TITKNAARIFL
-654 RNSTTSTETQG
+654 RNSTVSTETQG

-672 GLLFRNADVSN
+672 GLMFRNADVSN

-693 PSRTSGTTTKTYT
+693 PSRTSGTAAKNYT

>member
-15 GSAHWNSSQIGNG
+15 GSAHWNSSQIGNS
-28 TKTSADQFGYDHG
+28 TKTSADQFGWDGG

-51 LASQGLDF
+51 LASQGIDF
-59 SKVEITGLTLNLNNV
+59 NKVEITGLTLNLNNV

-82 TFLVAISNTINYNTY
+82 TFLVAISNTVNYNTY
-97 GNSGGRLKTAVEG
+97 GNSGGRLKTAVES

-136 NFKGIIENDIFF
+136 NFKGVIENDIFF

-179 TVDWEYLSSSFTAN
+179 TVDWEYLSSSFTAD
-193 SIITMGENYSIALNL
+193 SIVTMGENYSITLNL

-216 ALFQVNSQTYDTW
+216 ALFQVDSQTYDTW
-229 DFAAGMAT
+229 DFAAGVAT

-243 DAVLNAIPITTDRV
+243 DAVLEAIPITTDRV
-257 SGSLIVITYSNGA
+257 SGSLIVITYNNGA

-300 DGDNAYVDRTTW
+300 DGDKAYADRTTW
-312 TFSLSLK
+312 TFELNLK
-319 ADDAILSSATLQS
+319 ADDAVLSSATLQS

-343 SYGDWYENITGDKRT
+343 SYGDWYENITGNKRT

-385 VTVSIGQAQVVIGEQ
+385 VTVSIGQAEVVIGEH

-415 TDINGDEKA
+415 TDINGNEKA

-469 TSDLTASKNIPITV
+469 TSDLTASKNISITV

-516 VVDNTD
+516 VVNDAD

-529 WKTRISYADSEGI
+529 WKTRISYADSENI

-561 GKYLWKI
+561 GNYLWKI
-568 GYNNDNAF
+568 GYNNDSAF
-576 VIQNNYYTNPP
+576 VIQNNHYTNPL

-601 NNWRMI
+601 DNWRMI
-607 FGGDNIMFYHKD
+607 FGSDNIMFYN
-619 GNEYEL
+619 GNKEYEL
-625 SKDTGS
+625 SNQMGS

-643 TITKYAARIFL
+643 TITKNAARIFL
-654 RNSTTSTETQG
+654 RNSTVSTETQG

-672 GLLFRNADVSN
+672 GLMFRNADVSS
-683 PGLLY
+683 PGSLY

-693 PSRTSGTTTKTYT
+693 PSRTSGTAAKTYT
-706 VYTTKNII
+706 VYTDKNII

>member
-1 MGQTV
+1 MGKTV

-28 TKTSADQFGYDHG
+28 TKTSADQFGWDNG

-82 TFLVAISNTINYNTY
+82 TFLVAISNTVNYNTY

-110 ITTKETNIGKLSNFK
+110 ITTKETNIGKLSDFK

-136 NFKGIIENDIFF
+136 NFKGVIENDIFF

-156 NGVNANSGCL
+156 NGVNKNSGCL
-166 YIGGS
+166 YFGGS

-179 TVDWEYLSSSFTAN
+179 TVDWEYLSSSFTAD
-193 SIITMGENYSIALNL
+193 SIVTMGENYSITLNL

-216 ALFQVNSQTYDTW
+216 ALFQVDSQTYDTW
-229 DFAAGMAT
+229 DFAAGVAT
-237 KTQKVN
+237 KTQKVD
-243 DAVLNAIPITTDRV
+243 DAVLGAIPITTDRV

-300 DGDNAYVDRTTW
+300 DGDKAYADRTTW

-319 ADDAILSSATLQS
+319 ADDAVLSSATLQS

-385 VTVSIGQAQVVIGEQ
+385 VTVSIGQAQAVIGEQ

-415 TDINGDEKA
+415 TDINGNEKA

-450 YYPNST
+450 YYSNST
-456 SYDLSNVSQKAVG
+456 SYDLSNVPQKAVG
-469 TSDLTASKNIPITV
+469 TSDLTASKNISITV
-483 NATGASIT
+483 NAVEVSIT
-491 QTIVLLSAAYMLYFK
+491 QTIILLSAAYMLYFK

-516 VVDNTD
+516 VVDDAD

-542 LNLNS
+542 LNLNT

-561 GKYLWKI
+561 GSYRWKI
-568 GYNNDNAF
+568 GYNSDNAF
-576 VIQNNYYTNPP
+576 VIQNNYYTNP
-587 LTLGMFDNKITIRN
+587 LITMGFEDNKITIRN
-601 NNWRMI
+601 NSWRMI
-607 FGGDNIMFYHKD
+607 FGGDNIMFYN
-619 GNEYEL
+619 GNKEYEL
-625 SKDTGS
+625 SNQMNS

-643 TITKYAARIFL
+643 TITKSAARIFL
-654 RNSTTSTETQG
+654 RNSTVSTETQG

-683 PGLLY
+683 PSLLY

-693 PSRTSGTTTKTYT
+693 PSRTSGTTAKNYT
-706 VYTTKNII
+706 IYTTKNII

>member
-15 GSAHWNSSQIGNG
+15 GSAHWNSSQIGNS
-28 TKTSADQFGYDHG
+28 TKTSADQFGWDGG

-82 TFLVAISNTINYNTY
+82 TFLVAISNTVNYNTY
-97 GNSGGRLKTAVEG
+97 GNSGGRLKTAVES

-136 NFKGIIENDIFF
+136 NFKGVIENDIFF

-179 TVDWEYLSSSFTAN
+179 TVDWEYLSSSFTAD
-193 SIITMGENYSIALNL
+193 SIVTMGENYSITLNL

-216 ALFQVNSQTYDTW
+216 ALFQVDSRTYDTW
-229 DFAAGMAT
+229 DFAAGVAT
-237 KTQKVN
+237 KTQKVD
-243 DAVLNAIPITTDRV
+243 DAVLDAIPITTDRV
-257 SGSLIVITYSNGA
+257 SGSLIVITYNNGA
-270 ELGRESKTV
+270 ELGRESKTI

-300 DGDNAYVDRTTW
+300 DGDKAYADRTTW
-312 TFSLSLK
+312 TFELNLK
-319 ADDAILSSATLQS
+319 ADDAVLSSATLQS

-343 SYGDWYENITGDKRT
+343 SYGDWYENITGNKRT

-385 VTVSIGQAQVVIGEQ
+385 VTVSIGQAEVVIGEH

-415 TDINGDEKA
+415 TDINGNEKA

-469 TSDLTASKNIPITV
+469 TSDLTASKNISITV

-516 VVDNTD
+516 VVDNAD

-561 GKYLWKI
+561 GNYLWKI

-576 VIQNNYYTNPP
+576 VIQNNNYTNPL

-601 NNWRMI
+601 DNWRMI
-607 FGGDNIMFYHKD
+607 FGSDNIMFYN
-619 GNEYEL
+619 GNKEYEL
-625 SKDTGS
+625 SNQMGS

-643 TITKYAARIFL
+643 TITKNAARIFL
-654 RNSTTSTETQG
+654 RNSTVSTETQG

-672 GLLFRNADVSN
+672 GLMFRNADVSN

-693 PSRTSGTTTKTYT
+693 PSRTSGTAAKNYT

>member
-15 GSAHWNSSQIGNG
+15 GSAHWNSSQIGNA
-28 TKTSADQFGYDHG
+28 TKTSADQFGWDGG

-51 LASQGLDF
+51 LASQGIDF
-59 SKVEITGLTLNLNNV
+59 NKVEITGLTLNLNNV

-82 TFLVAISNTINYNTY
+82 TFLVAISNTVNYNTY

-156 NGVNANSGCL
+156 NGVNKNSGCL
-166 YIGGS
+166 YFGGS

-179 TVDWEYLSSSFTAN
+179 TVDWEYLSSSFTAD
-193 SIITMGENYSIALNL
+193 SIVTMGENYSITLNL

-229 DFAAGMAT
+229 DFAASVAT
-237 KTQKVN
+237 KTQKVD
-243 DAVLNAIPITTDRV
+243 DAVLDAIPITTDRV
-257 SGSLIVITYSNGA
+257 SGSLIVITYNNGA

-300 DGDNAYVDRTTW
+300 DGDKAYADRTTW
-312 TFSLSLK
+312 TFELNLK
-319 ADDAILSSATLQS
+319 ADDAVLSSATLQS

-343 SYGDWYENITGDKRT
+343 SYGDWYENITGNKRT

-385 VTVSIGQAQVVIGEQ
+385 VTVSIGQAQAVIGEQ

-415 TDINGDEKA
+415 TDINGNEKA

-439 KINSIVIDGYT
+439 IINSIVIDGYT

-469 TSDLTASKNIPITV
+469 TSDLTASKNISITV

-516 VVDNTD
+516 VVNDAD

-529 WKTRISYADSEGI
+529 WKTRISYADSESI

-561 GKYLWKI
+561 GNYLWKI
-568 GYNNDNAF
+568 GYNNDSAF

-601 NNWRMI
+601 DNWRMI
-607 FGGDNIMFYHKD
+607 FGSDNIMFYHKN

-643 TITKYAARIFL
+643 TITKNAARIVL
-654 RNSTTSTETQG
+654 RNSTVSTETQG
-665 EILTVGN
+665 EILTIGS
-672 GLLFRNADVSN
+672 GLRFRNADVAN
-683 PGLLY
+683 PGSLY
-688 DEYVF
+688 DEYIF
-693 PSRTSGTTTKTYT
+693 PSRVSNTSAETYT
-706 VYTTKNII
+706 IYTTKNII

>member
-15 GSAHWNSSQIGNG
+15 GSAHWNSSQIGNA
-28 TKTSADQFGYDHG
+28 TKTSADQFGWDGG

-51 LASQGLDF
+51 LASQGIDF

-74 KGTYKGSE
+74 KGTYRGSE

-136 NFKGIIENDIFF
+136 NFKGVIENDTFF

-179 TVDWEYLSSSFTAN
+179 TVDWEYLSSSFTAD
-193 SIITMGENYSIALNL
+193 SIITMGENYNITLNL

-229 DFAAGMAT
+229 DFAAGVAT
-237 KTQKVN
+237 KTQKVD
-243 DAVLNAIPITTDRV
+243 DAVLDAIPITTDRI

-279 TFIIPRKAP
+279 TFVIPRKAP

-300 DGDNAYVDRTTW
+300 DGDKAYADRTTW

-319 ADDAILSSATLQS
+319 ADDATLSSATLQS

-343 SYGDWYENITGDKRT
+343 SYGDWYENITGNKRT
-358 YTATGTSPSVS
+358 YTVTGTSPSVS

-385 VTVSIGQAQVVIGEQ
+385 VTVSIGQAQAVIGEQ

-456 SYDLSNVSQKAVG
+456 SYDLSNVPQKAVG
-469 TSDLTASKNIPITV
+469 TSDLTASKNISITV
-483 NATGASIT
+483 NAVGASIT

-516 VVDNTD
+516 VVDDAD

-542 LNLNS
+542 LNLNT

-561 GKYLWKI
+561 GSYRWKI
-568 GYNNDNAF
+568 GYNSDNAF
-576 VIQNNYYTNPP
+576 VIQNNYYTNP
-587 LTLGMFDNKITIRN
+587 LITMGFGDNKITIRN

-607 FGGDNIMFYHKD
+607 FGGDNIMFYN
-619 GNEYEL
+619 GNKEYEL
-625 SKDTGS
+625 SNQMNS

-643 TITKYAARIFL
+643 TITKSVARIFL
-654 RNSTTSTETQG
+654 RNSTTTTETQG
-665 EILTVGN
+665 EILTIGS
-672 GLLFRNADVSN
+672 GLRFRNADVAN

-688 DEYVF
+688 DEYIF
-693 PSRTSGTTTKTYT
+693 PSRVSNTTAETYT
-706 VYTTKNII
+706 IYTTKNIT
-714 YNSSQPTT
+714 YSSTQPTT

>member
-15 GSAHWNSSQIGNG
+15 GSAHWNSSQIGNS
-28 TKTSADQFGYDHG
+28 TKTSADQFGWDGG

-82 TFLVAISNTINYNTY
+82 TFLVAISNTVNYNTY
-97 GNSGGRLKTAVEG
+97 GNSGGRLKTAVES

-136 NFKGIIENDIFF
+136 NFKGVIENDIFF

-179 TVDWEYLSSSFTAN
+179 TVDWEYLSSSFTAD
-193 SIITMGENYSIALNL
+193 SIVTMGENYSITLNL

-216 ALFQVNSQTYDTW
+216 ALFQVDSQTYDTW
-229 DFAAGMAT
+229 DFAAGVAT
-237 KTQKVN
+237 KTQKVD
-243 DAVLNAIPITTDRV
+243 DAVLDAIPITTDRV
-257 SGSLIVITYSNGA
+257 SGSLIVITYNNGA
-270 ELGRESKTV
+270 ELGRESKTI

-300 DGDNAYVDRTTW
+300 DGDKAYADRTTW
-312 TFSLSLK
+312 TFELNLK
-319 ADDAILSSATLQS
+319 ADDAVLSSATLQS

-343 SYGDWYENITGDKRT
+343 SYGDWYENITGNKRT

-385 VTVSIGQAQVVIGEQ
+385 VTISIGQAEVVIGEH

-415 TDINGDEKA
+415 TDINGNEKA

-469 TSDLTASKNIPITV
+469 TSDLTASKNISITV

-516 VVDNTD
+516 VVDNAD

-561 GKYLWKI
+561 GNYLWKI

-576 VIQNNYYTNPP
+576 VIQNNNYTNPL

-601 NNWRMI
+601 DNWRMI
-607 FGGDNIMFYHKD
+607 FGSDNIMFYN
-619 GNEYEL
+619 GNKEYEL
-625 SKDTGS
+625 SNQMGS

-643 TITKYAARIFL
+643 TITKNAARIFL
-654 RNSTTSTETQG
+654 RNSTVSTETQG

-672 GLLFRNADVSN
+672 GLMFRNADVSS
-683 PGLLY
+683 PGSLY

-693 PSRTSGTTTKTYT
+693 PSRTSGTAAKNYT

>member
-6 IKVLTGETY
+6 IKVLTGEIY

-51 LASQGLDF
+51 LASQGIDF

-97 GNSGGRLKTAVEG
+97 GNSGGRLKTAVES

-136 NFKGIIENDIFF
+136 NFKGVIENDIFF
-148 VYLNYDNP
+148 VYLDYDNP

-229 DFAAGMAT
+229 DFAAGVAT
-237 KTQKVN
+237 KTQKVD
-243 DAVLNAIPITTDRV
+243 DAVLDAIPITTDRI

-319 ADDAILSSATLQS
+319 ADDAVLSSATLQS

-343 SYGDWYENITGDKRT
+343 SYGDWYENITGNKRT

-385 VTVSIGQAQVVIGEQ
+385 VTVAIGQAEVVIGEQ

-415 TDINGDEKA
+415 TDINGIEKA

-439 KINSIVIDGYT
+439 KINSIVIDEYT

-456 SYDLSNVSQKAVG
+456 FYDLSNVPQKAVG
-469 TSDLTASKNIPITV
+469 TSDLTASKNISITV
-483 NATGASIT
+483 NAIGASIT

-516 VVDNTD
+516 VVEDGD

-529 WKTRISYADSEGI
+529 WKTRISFADSEGI

-561 GKYLWKI
+561 GSYRWKI
-568 GYNNDNAF
+568 GYNSDSAF
-576 VIQNNYYTNPP
+576 VIQNNYYTNP
-587 LTLGMFDNKITIRN
+587 LITMGFGDNKITIRN

-607 FGGDNIMFYHKD
+607 FGSDNIMFYN
-619 GNEYEL
+619 GNKEYEL
-625 SKDTGS
+625 SNQMNS
-631 GRLITNS
+631 GRLITNN

-643 TITKYAARIFL
+643 TITKSAARIFL
-654 RNSTTSTETQG
+654 RNSATSTETEG
-665 EILTVGN
+665 EILTIGN
-672 GLLFRNADVSN
+672 GLLFRNADVGNFST
-683 PGLLY
+683 LY
-688 DEYVF
+688 DEYTF
-693 PSRTSGTTTKTYT
+693 PSRTRGTTAKTYT
-706 VYTTKNII
+706 IYTTKNII
-714 YNSSQPTT
+714 YNSNQPDT

>member
-15 GSAHWNSSQIGNG
+15 GSAHWNSSQIGNS
-28 TKTSADQFGYDHG
+28 TKTSADQFGYDGG

-51 LASQGLDF
+51 LASQGIDF

-82 TFLVAISNTINYNTY
+82 TFLVAISNTVNYNTY
-97 GNSGGRLKTAVEG
+97 GNSGGRLKTAVES

-136 NFKGIIENDIFF
+136 NFKGVIENDIFF

-179 TVDWEYLSSSFTAN
+179 TVDWEYLSSSFTAD
-193 SIITMGENYSIALNL
+193 SIVTMGENYSITLNL

-216 ALFQVNSQTYDTW
+216 ALFQVDSQTYDTW
-229 DFAAGMAT
+229 DFAAGVAT
-237 KTQKVN
+237 KTQKVD
-243 DAVLNAIPITTDRV
+243 DAVLGAIPITTDRV
-257 SGSLIVITYSNGA
+257 SGSLIVITYNNGA

-300 DGDNAYVDRTTW
+300 DGDKAYADRTTW

-319 ADDAILSSATLQS
+319 ADDAVLSSATLQS

-385 VTVSIGQAQVVIGEQ
+385 VTVSIGQAQAVIGEQ

-456 SYDLSNVSQKAVG
+456 SYDLSNVPQKAVG
-469 TSDLTASKNIPITV
+469 TSDLTTSKNISITV
-483 NATGASIT
+483 NAVEASIT

-516 VVDNTD
+516 VVDDAD

-542 LNLNS
+542 LNLNT

-561 GKYLWKI
+561 GSYRWKI
-568 GYNNDNAF
+568 GYNSDNAF
-576 VIQNNYYTNPP
+576 VIQNNYYTNP
-587 LTLGMFDNKITIRN
+587 LITMGFGDNKITIRN
-601 NNWRMI
+601 NSWRMI
-607 FGGDNIMFYHKD
+607 FGGDNIMFYN
-619 GNEYEL
+619 GNKEYEL
-625 SKDTGS
+625 SNQMNS

-643 TITKYAARIFL
+643 TITKSAARIFL
-654 RNSTTSTETQG
+654 RNSTTTTETQG
-665 EILTVGN
+665 EILTIGS
-672 GLLFRNADVSN
+672 GLRFRNADVAN
-683 PGLLY
+683 PGSLY
-688 DEYVF
+688 DEYIF
-693 PSRTSGTTTKTYT
+693 PSRVSNTSAETYT
-706 VYTTKNII
+706 IYTTKNII
-714 YNSSQPTT
+714 YNSNQPTT

>member
-15 GSAHWNSSQIGNG
+15 GSAHWNSSQIGNA
-28 TKTSADQFGYDHG
+28 TKTSADQFGWDGG

-51 LASQGLDF
+51 LASQGIDF

-82 TFLVAISNTINYNTY
+82 TFLVAISNTVNYNTY

-110 ITTKETNIGKLSNFK
+110 ITTKETNIGKLSDFK

-136 NFKGIIENDIFF
+136 NFKGVIENDIFF

-166 YIGGS
+166 YFGGS

-179 TVDWEYLSSSFTAN
+179 TVDWEYLSSSFTAD
-193 SIITMGENYSIALNL
+193 SIVTMGENYSITLNL
-208 NNTSYTHK
+208 NNTSYIHK

-229 DFAAGMAT
+229 DFAAGVAT

-243 DAVLNAIPITTDRV
+243 DAVLDAIPITTDRV
-257 SGSLIVITYSNGA
+257 SGSLIVITYNNGA

-300 DGDNAYVDRTTW
+300 DGDKAYADRTTW

-319 ADDAILSSATLQS
+319 ADDAVLSSAILQS

-343 SYGDWYENITGDKRT
+343 SYGDWYENITGNKRT

-385 VTVSIGQAQVVIGEQ
+385 VTVSIGQAEVVIGEQ

-415 TDINGDEKA
+415 TDINGNEKA

-456 SYDLSNVSQKAVG
+456 SYDLSNVPQKAVG
-469 TSDLTASKNIPITV
+469 TSDLTASKNISITV

-516 VVDNTD
+516 VVNDAD

-529 WKTRISYADSEGI
+529 WKTRISYADSESI

-561 GKYLWKI
+561 GNYLWKI
-568 GYNNDNAF
+568 GYNNDSAF
-576 VIQNNYYTNPP
+576 VIQNNYYTNPL

-601 NNWRMI
+601 DNWRMI
-607 FGGDNIMFYHKD
+607 FGSDNIMFYN
-619 GNEYEL
+619 GNKEYEL
-625 SKDTGS
+625 SNQMGS

-643 TITKYAARIFL
+643 TITKSAARIFL
-654 RNSTTSTETQG
+654 RNSTVSTETQG
-665 EILTVGN
+665 EILTVGS
-672 GLLFRNADVSN
+672 GLRFRNADVAN

-688 DEYVF
+688 DEYIF
-693 PSRTSGTTTKTYT
+693 PSRVSNTSAETYT
-706 VYTTKNII
+706 IYTTKNII

>member
-15 GSAHWNSSQIGNG
+15 GSAHWNSSQIGNS
-28 TKTSADQFGYDHG
+28 TKTSADQFGWDGG

-82 TFLVAISNTINYNTY
+82 TFLVAISNTVNYNTY
-97 GNSGGRLKTAVEG
+97 GNSGGRLKTAVES

-136 NFKGIIENDIFF
+136 NFKGVIENDIFF

-179 TVDWEYLSSSFTAN
+179 TVDWEYLSSSFTAD
-193 SIITMGENYSIALNL
+193 SIVTMGENYSITLNL

-216 ALFQVNSQTYDTW
+216 ALFQVDSRTYDTW
-229 DFAAGMAT
+229 DFAAGVAT
-237 KTQKVN
+237 KTQKVD
-243 DAVLNAIPITTDRV
+243 DAVLDAIPITTDRV
-257 SGSLIVITYSNGA
+257 SGSLIVITYNNGA
-270 ELGRESKTV
+270 ELGRESKTI

-300 DGDNAYVDRTTW
+300 DGDKAYADRTTW
-312 TFSLSLK
+312 TFELNLK
-319 ADDAILSSATLQS
+319 ADDAVLSSATLQS

-343 SYGDWYENITGDKRT
+343 SYGDWYENITGNKRT

-385 VTVSIGQAQVVIGEQ
+385 VTVSIGQAEVVIGEH

-415 TDINGDEKA
+415 TDINGNEKA

-469 TSDLTASKNIPITV
+469 TSDLTASKNISITV

-516 VVDNTD
+516 VVNDAD

-529 WKTRISYADSEGI
+529 WKTRISYADSENI

-561 GKYLWKI
+561 GNYLWKI

-576 VIQNNYYTNPP
+576 VIQNNNYTNPL

-601 NNWRMI
+601 DNWRMI
-607 FGGDNIMFYHKD
+607 FGSDNIMFYN
-619 GNEYEL
+619 GNKEYEL
-625 SKDTGS
+625 SNQMGS

-643 TITKYAARIFL
+643 TITKNAARIFL
-654 RNSTTSTETQG
+654 RNSTVSTETQG

-672 GLLFRNADVSN
+672 GLMFRNADVSN

-693 PSRTSGTTTKTYT
+693 PSRTSGTAAKNYT

>member
-15 GSAHWNSSQIGNG
+15 GSAHWNSSQIGNA
-28 TKTSADQFGYDHG
+28 TKTSADQFGWDGG

-51 LASQGLDF
+51 LASQGIDF

-82 TFLVAISNTINYNTY
+82 TFLVAISNTVNYNTY
-97 GNSGGRLKTAVEG
+97 GNSGGRLKTAVES

-136 NFKGIIENDIFF
+136 NFKGVIENDIFF

-156 NGVNANSGCL
+156 NGVNKNSGCL
-166 YIGGS
+166 YFGGS

-179 TVDWEYLSSSFTAN
+179 TVDWEYLSSSFTAD
-193 SIITMGENYSIALNL
+193 SIVTMGENYSITLNL

-216 ALFQVNSQTYDTW
+216 ALFQVDSQTYDTW
-229 DFAAGMAT
+229 DFAAGVAT

-243 DAVLNAIPITTDRV
+243 DAVLGAIPITTDRV
-257 SGSLIVITYSNGA
+257 SGSLIVITYNNGA

-300 DGDNAYVDRTTW
+300 DGDKAYADRTTW

-319 ADDAILSSATLQS
+319 ADDAVLSSATLQS

-385 VTVSIGQAQVVIGEQ
+385 VTVSIGQAQAVIGEQ

-415 TDINGDEKA
+415 TDINGNEKA

-456 SYDLSNVSQKAVG
+456 AYDLSNVPQNAVG
-469 TSDLTASKNIPITV
+469 TSDLTASKNISITV

-516 VVDNTD
+516 VVDNAD

-529 WKTRISYADSEGI
+529 WKTRISYADSESI

-561 GKYLWKI
+561 GNYLWKI
-568 GYNNDNAF
+568 GYNNDSAF
-576 VIQNNYYTNPP
+576 VIQNNYYTNPL

-601 NNWRMI
+601 DNWRMI
-607 FGGDNIMFYHKD
+607 FGSDNIMFYHKN

-643 TITKYAARIFL
+643 TITKNAARIFL
-654 RNSTTSTETQG
+654 RNSTVSTEIQG
-665 EILTVGN
+665 EILTIGS
-672 GLLFRNADVSN
+672 GLRFRNADVAN

-688 DEYVF
+688 DEYIF
-693 PSRTSGTTTKTYT
+693 PSRLSNTSAETYT
-706 VYTTKNII
+706 IYTTKNII
-714 YNSSQPTT
+714 YNRSQPTT

>member
-15 GSAHWNSSQIGNG
+15 GSAHWNSSQIGNS
-28 TKTSADQFGYDHG
+28 TKTSADQFGWDGG

-51 LASQGLDF
+51 LASQGIDF
-59 SKVEITGLTLNLNNV
+59 NKVEITGLTLNLNNV

-82 TFLVAISNTINYNTY
+82 TFLVAISNTVNYNTY
-97 GNSGGRLKTAVEG
+97 GNSGGRLKTAVES
-110 ITTKETNIGKLSNFK
+110 ITTRETNIGQLSSFK
-125 IGVNNVSLNYN
+125 IGVNNISLNYN
-136 NFKGIIENDIFF
+136 NFKGVIENDIFF

-166 YIGGS
+166 YFGGS

-179 TVDWEYLSSSFTAN
+179 TVDWEYLSSSFTAD
-193 SIITMGENYSIALNL
+193 SIVTMGENYSITLNL

-229 DFAAGMAT
+229 DFAAGVAT
-237 KTQKVN
+237 KTQKVD

-270 ELGRESKTV
+270 ELGRENKTV

-300 DGDNAYVDRTTW
+300 DGDKAYADRTTW

-319 ADDAILSSATLQS
+319 ADDAVLSSATLQS

-343 SYGDWYENITGDKRT
+343 SYGDWYENITGNKRT

-385 VTVSIGQAQVVIGEQ
+385 VTVSIGQAQAVIGEQ

-415 TDINGDEKA
+415 TDINGNEKA

-439 KINSIVIDGYT
+439 IINSIVIDGYT

-456 SYDLSNVSQKAVG
+456 SYDLNNVPQKAVG
-469 TSDLTASKNIPITV
+469 TSDLTASKNISITV

-516 VVDNTD
+516 VVDNAD

-542 LNLNS
+542 LNLNT

-561 GKYLWKI
+561 GSYRWKI
-568 GYNNDNAF
+568 GYNSDNAF
-576 VIQNNYYTNPP
+576 VIQNNYYTNP
-587 LTLGMFDNKITIRN
+587 LITMGFGDNKITIRN

-607 FGGDNIMFYHKD
+607 FGSDNIMFYN
-619 GNEYEL
+619 GNKEYEL
-625 SKDTGS
+625 SNQMGS

-643 TITKYAARIFL
+643 TITKNAARIFL
-654 RNSTTSTETQG
+654 RNSTVSTETQG

-683 PGLLY
+683 PSLLY

-693 PSRTSGTTTKTYT
+693 PPRTSGMTAKNYT

-714 YNSSQPTT
+714 YNPSQPIT

>member
-15 GSAHWNSSQIGNG
+15 GSAHWNSSQIGNS
-28 TKTSADQFGYDHG
+28 TKTSADQFGWDGG

-82 TFLVAISNTINYNTY
+82 TFLVAISNTVNYNTY
-97 GNSGGRLKTAVEG
+97 GNSGGRLKTAVES

-136 NFKGIIENDIFF
+136 NFKGVIENDIFF

-179 TVDWEYLSSSFTAN
+179 TVDWEYLSSSFTAD
-193 SIITMGENYSIALNL
+193 SIVTMGENYSITLNL

-216 ALFQVNSQTYDTW
+216 ALFQVDSRTYDTW
-229 DFAAGMAT
+229 DFAAGVAT
-237 KTQKVN
+237 KTQKVD
-243 DAVLNAIPITTDRV
+243 DAVLDAIPITTDRV
-257 SGSLIVITYSNGA
+257 SGSLIVITYNNGA
-270 ELGRESKTV
+270 ELGRESKTI

-300 DGDNAYVDRTTW
+300 DGDKAYADRTTW
-312 TFSLSLK
+312 TFELNLK
-319 ADDAILSSATLQS
+319 ADDAVLSSATLQS

-343 SYGDWYENITGDKRT
+343 SYGDWYENITGNKRT

-385 VTVSIGQAQVVIGEQ
+385 VTVSIGQAEVVIGEH

-415 TDINGDEKA
+415 TDINGNEKA

-469 TSDLTASKNIPITV
+469 TSDLTASKNISITV

-516 VVDNTD
+516 VVNDAD

-529 WKTRISYADSEGI
+529 WKTRISYADSENI

-561 GKYLWKI
+561 GNYLWKI

-576 VIQNNYYTNPP
+576 VIQNNNYTNPL

-601 NNWRMI
+601 DNWRMI
-607 FGGDNIMFYHKD
+607 FGSDNIMFYN
-619 GNEYEL
+619 GNKEYEL
-625 SKDTGS
+625 SNQMGS

-643 TITKYAARIFL
+643 TITKNAARIFL
-654 RNSTTSTETQG
+654 RNSTVSTETQG

-672 GLLFRNADVSN
+672 GLMFRNADVSS
-683 PGLLY
+683 PGSLY

-693 PSRTSGTTTKTYT
+693 PSRTSGTAAKTYT
-706 VYTTKNII
+706 VYTDKNII

>member
-15 GSAHWNSSQIGNG
+15 GSAHWNSSQIGNS
-28 TKTSADQFGYDHG
+28 TKTSADQFGWDGG

-82 TFLVAISNTINYNTY
+82 TFLVAISNTVNYNTY
-97 GNSGGRLKTAVEG
+97 GNSGGRLKTAVES

-136 NFKGIIENDIFF
+136 NFKGVIENDIFF

-179 TVDWEYLSSSFTAN
+179 TVDWEYLSSSFTAD
-193 SIITMGENYSIALNL
+193 SIVTMGENYSITLNL

-216 ALFQVNSQTYDTW
+216 ALFQVDSQTYDTW
-229 DFAAGMAT
+229 DFAAGVAT

-243 DAVLNAIPITTDRV
+243 DAVLEAIPITTDRV
-257 SGSLIVITYSNGA
+257 SGSLIVITYNNGA

-300 DGDNAYVDRTTW
+300 DGDKAYADRTTW
-312 TFSLSLK
+312 TFELNLK
-319 ADDAILSSATLQS
+319 ADDAVLSSATLQS

-343 SYGDWYENITGDKRT
+343 SYGDWYENITGNKRT

-385 VTVSIGQAQVVIGEQ
+385 VTVSIGQAEVVIGEH

-415 TDINGDEKA
+415 TDINGNEKA

-469 TSDLTASKNIPITV
+469 TSDLTASKNISITV

-516 VVDNTD
+516 VVDNAD

-561 GKYLWKI
+561 GNYLWKI
-568 GYNNDNAF
+568 GYNNDSAF
-576 VIQNNYYTNPP
+576 VIQNNHYTNPL

-601 NNWRMI
+601 DNWRMI
-607 FGGDNIMFYHKD
+607 FGSDNIMFYN
-619 GNEYEL
+619 GNKEYEL
-625 SKDTGS
+625 SNQMGS

-643 TITKYAARIFL
+643 TITKNAARIFL
-654 RNSTTSTETQG
+654 RNSTVSTETQG

-672 GLLFRNADVSN
+672 GLMFRNADVSS
-683 PGLLY
+683 PGSLY

-693 PSRTSGTTTKTYT
+693 PSRTSGTAAKTYT
-706 VYTTKNII
+706 VYTDKNII

>member
-28 TKTSADQFGYDHG
+28 TKTSADQFGYDNG

-51 LASQGLDF
+51 LASQGIDF
-59 SKVEITGLTLNLNNV
+59 NKVEITGLTLNLNNV

-82 TFLVAISNTINYNTY
+82 TFLVAISNTVNYNTY

-110 ITTKETNIGKLSNFK
+110 ITTKETNIGKLSDFK

-136 NFKGIIENDIFF
+136 NFKGVIENDIFF

-156 NGVNANSGCL
+156 NGVNKNSGCL
-166 YIGGS
+166 YFGGS

-179 TVDWEYLSSSFTAN
+179 TVDWEYLSSSFTAD
-193 SIITMGENYSIALNL
+193 SIVTMGENYSITLNL

-229 DFAAGMAT
+229 DFAAGVAT

-243 DAVLNAIPITTDRV
+243 DAVLDAIPITTDRV
-257 SGSLIVITYSNGA
+257 SGSLIVITYNNGA

-300 DGDNAYVDRTTW
+300 DGDKAYADRTTW
-312 TFSLSLK
+312 TFELNLK

-385 VTVSIGQAQVVIGEQ
+385 VTVSIGQAQAVIGEQ

-415 TDINGDEKA
+415 TDINGNEKA

-439 KINSIVIDGYT
+439 IINSIVIDGYT

-456 SYDLSNVSQKAVG
+456 SYDLSNVPQKAVG
-469 TSDLTASKNIPITV
+469 TSDLTASKNISITV

-491 QTIVLLSAAYMLYFK
+491 QTIVLLSAAYMLYFR

-516 VVDNTD
+516 VVNDAD

-529 WKTRISYADSEGI
+529 WKTRISYADSESI

-561 GKYLWKI
+561 GNYLWKI
-568 GYNNDNAF
+568 GYNNDSAF
-576 VIQNNYYTNPP
+576 VIQNNYYTNPL
-587 LTLGMFDNKITIRN
+587 LTLGMFDNKIIIRN
-601 NNWRMI
+601 DNWRMI
-607 FGGDNIMFYHKD
+607 FGGDNIMFYHKN

-643 TITKYAARIFL
+643 TITKNAARIFL
-654 RNSTTSTETQG
+654 RNSTTTTETQG
-665 EILTVGN
+665 EILTIGS
-672 GLLFRNADVSN
+672 GLRFRNADVAN

-688 DEYVF
+688 DEYIF
-693 PSRTSGTTTKTYT
+693 PSRVSNTSAETYT
-706 VYTTKNII
+706 IYTTKNII
-714 YNSSQPTT
+714 YNRSQPTT

>member
-1 MGQTV
+1 MGTTT
-6 IKVLTGETY
+6 IK
-15 GSAHWNSSQIGNG
+15 
-28 TKTSADQFGYDHG
+28 TKTGPNVGGSIYFNTDKIAHAGATKMYLGYYNG
-41 VQRPAMTFPS
+41 AQRIGMMFPS
-51 LASQGLDF
+51 LSSQLRAEGVDAG
-59 SKVEITGLTLNLNNV
+59 KIKITGITLVLYRNGGNV
-74 KGTYKGSE
+74 TDTTPFYVKM
-82 TFLVAISNTINYNTY
+82 SNDINYLDY
-97 GNSGGRLKTAVEG
+97 GNDGGRLVTAVNT
-110 ITTKETNIGKLSNFK
+110 IATTETKGAINSLVTGENRISLSIDTF
-125 IGVNNVSLNYN
+125 SS
-136 NFKGIIENDIFF
+136 IILSKDFY
-148 VYLNYDNP
+148 VYVGSTNP
-156 NGVNANSGCL
+156 NIQAGRVDIA
-166 YIGGS
+166 GS
-171 DTANYATL
+171 DTTNAPTIVVEWIYST
-179 TVDWEYLSSSFTAN
+179 SSFSAEGV
-193 SIITMGENYSIALNL
+193 ITLGENYNIKLSTS
-208 NNTSYTHK
+208 NTSYTHK

-229 DFAAGMAT
+229 DFAAGVTT
-237 KTQKVN
+237 KTQKVD
-243 DAVLNAIPITTDRV
+243 DAVLDAIPITTDRI

-319 ADDAILSSATLQS
+319 ADDAVLSSATLQS

-343 SYGDWYENITGDKRT
+343 SYGDWYENITGNKRT

-385 VTVSIGQAQVVIGEQ
+385 VTVSIGQAQAVIGEQ

-415 TDINGDEKA
+415 TDINGIEKA

-432 GTITATS
+432 GSITATS
-439 KINSIVIDGYT
+439 KINSIVIDEYT

-456 SYDLSNVSQKAVG
+456 FYDLSNVPQKAVG
-469 TSDLTASKNIPITV
+469 TSDLTASKNISITV
-483 NATGASIT
+483 NAVGASIT

-516 VVDNTD
+516 VVEDGD

-529 WKTRISYADSEGI
+529 WKTRISFADSESI

-561 GKYLWKI
+561 GSYLWKI
-568 GYNNDNAF
+568 GYNSDSAF
-576 VIQNNYYTNPP
+576 VIQNNYYTNP
-587 LTLGMFDNKITIRN
+587 LITMGFGDNKITIRN

-607 FGGDNIMFYHKD
+607 FGSDNIMFYN
-619 GNEYEL
+619 GNKEYEL
-625 SKDTGS
+625 SNQMNS
-631 GRLITNS
+631 GRLITNN

-643 TITKYAARIFL
+643 TITKSAARIFL
-654 RNSTTSTETQG
+654 RNSVTSTETEG
-665 EILTVGN
+665 EILTIGN
-672 GLLFRNADVSN
+672 GLLFRNADVGNFST
-683 PGLLY
+683 LY
-688 DEYVF
+688 DEYTF
-693 PSRTSGTTTKTYT
+693 PSRTSGTTAKTYT
-706 VYTTKNII
+706 IYTTKNII
-714 YNSSQPTT
+714 YNSNQPTT